1 MSLTGVF
8 LNVCQFNTFD
18 KQLKYLQDNYTEDYI
33 IYFALKF
40 NERVKKCKDVY
51 SYNSAS
57 KEKFNEFCEY
67 IVSIGESH
75 EFIKFPTK
83 KRYISFYN
91 KIINNK
97 LEYNKCIFSSNLYK
111 KEEKEKE
118 ITKEEEIQT
127 ITPLIIPKLNQSDTH
142 FYFTEDN
149 DTEKTH
155 LNVNKNINK
164 IGKMTLNAL
173 AHKIKINNPEKI
185 NKSELIEIIKQN
197 LTFEI

>member
-1 MSLTGVF
+1 MTLTGVF

-91 KIINNK
+91 KIIKNK
-97 LEYNKCIFSSNLYK
+97 LEYNKCIFSSNLFK

-118 ITKEEEIQT
+118 IKEEIQT
-127 ITPLIIPKLNQSDTH
+127 ITPLIIPKFNQSDTH